1 MTIPTTLLSSG
12 HPMPLLGLGTWPLDD
27 HASARAVENA
37 IGLGYRLVDTA
48 SRYENEVGVGQ
59 GIAASG
65 VDRAELFVTT
75 KLRGADQGYDA
86 TRDALHA
93 SLDRLGLD
101 YVDLYL
107 IHWPLPRLD
116 RYVESYR
123 AMLDLAAEG
132 LVRSVGVSNF
142 REHHLDR
149 LIAETSHVPAVNQ
162 IQLSPALARTDLRRY
177 LSERGITVEGWSP
190 LGQEEGVL
198 TEPVIQEIAS
208 AHGRSAGQVVLRW
221 HVQQGIVTIPKSAS
235 AERQRSNAEIFDFAL
250 TEDDMTRIAGL
261 DRGEDAARDSD
272 EHEEF

>member
-27 HASARAVENA
+27 HASARAVESA

-93 SLDRLGLD
+93 SLDR
-101 YVDLYL
+101 
-107 IHWPLPRLD
+107 
-116 RYVESYR
+116 YVESYR
-123 AMLDLAAEG
+123 AMIDLAAEG
-132 LVRSVGVSNF
+132 LVRSIGVSNF

-177 LSERGITVEGWSP
+177 LTDRGITVEGWSP

-250 TEDDMTRIAGL
+250 TEDDMARIAGL

>member
-27 HASARAVENA
+27 RASARAVESA
-37 IGLGYRLVDTA
+37 TGLGYRLVDTA

-59 GIAASG
+59 GLAASG

-123 AMLDLAAEG
+123 AMIDLAAEG
-132 LVRSVGVSNF
+132 LVRSIGVSNF

-162 IQLSPALARTDLRRY
+162 IQLSPALARTNLRRY
-177 LSERGITVEGWSP
+177 LTDRGITVEGWSP

-198 TEPVIQEIAS
+198 TEPVIQEIAA
-208 AHGRSAGQVVLRW
+208 AHGRSPGQVVLRW

-235 AERQRSNAEIFDFAL
+235 PERQRSNAEIFDFAL
-250 TEDDMTRIAGL
+250 TEDDMARIAGL